1 MKTLAMHHCRRSRFD
16 VCHRRDE
23 MLRGCQSS
31 KLSKRT
37 LPTIVIQCGVL
48 FAALFSAGAAPQ
60 LSIPLFDGLGRHH
73 HPVTTKWPL
82 AQRYFDQG
90 YTLCYNFNHA
100 EAVRAF
106 EAAATIDP
114 ECARSEERR

>member
-1 MKTLAMHHCRRSRFD
+1 MKTFIMHNSRESRFEA
-16 VCHRRDE
+16 CNHCAKAIRNFHSLTRRKRV
-23 MLRGCQSS
+23 LTAFALQVGFLLVAFSS
-31 KLSKRT
+31 AS
-37 LPTIVIQCGVL
+37 
-48 FAALFSAGAAPQ
+48 AAPR

-106 EAAATIDP
+106 EAAATVDP
-114 ECARSEERR
+114 ECAMA